1 MRCLM
6 TVCLALGLLA
16 VPALAQPPRGGFG
29 QMGIG
34 QLLMNKSVQEEL
46 KLDKESIEKITAAIG
61 KVREDMKDDLAKLR
75 EQDTPREERQAINK
89 KLTEATTKAVA
100 DLVKPEQMTRV
111 KQIQLQVQGLNAFNN
126 PEVQKAV
133 NLTDDQKE
141 DIKKV
146 NDEAGQKVRELF
158 QDAQGDQDK
167 IREMRTK
174 ITAMTKENME
184 KVTKSLKPE
193 QQKALKELLGAPFEL
208 KIEPRRPN

>member
-6 TVCLALGLLA
+6 TVCAALAILA
-16 VPALAQPPRGGFG
+16 VPALAQPPRGGGFG

-46 KLDKESIEKITAAIG
+46 KLDKEAVEKITAAIT

-89 KLTEATTKAVA
+89 KLTEATTKAVT

-111 KQIQLQVQGLNAFNN
+111 KQIQLQVQGTNVFNN
-126 PEVQKAV
+126 ADVQKAI

-146 NDEAGQKVRELF
+146 NDGAGQKMREMF

-167 IREMRTK
+167 IRELQTKVAAMR
-174 ITAMTKENME
+174 KENME

-208 KIEPRRPN
+208 KIERPTR

>member
-6 TVCLALGLLA
+6 TVCAALAILA
-16 VPALAQPPRGGFG
+16 IPALAQPPRGGGFG

-46 KLDKESIEKITAAIG
+46 KLDKEAVEKITAAIN

-111 KQIQLQVQGLNAFNN
+111 KQIQLQVQGVNAFNN
-126 PEVQKAV
+126 ADVQKALS
-133 NLTDDQKE
+133 LTDDQKE
-141 DIKKV
+141 DVKKLI
-146 NDEAGQKVRELF
+146 EETGQKVRELF

-174 ITAMTKENME
+174 IAAMTKENME

-208 KIEPRRPN
+208 KIERPGR